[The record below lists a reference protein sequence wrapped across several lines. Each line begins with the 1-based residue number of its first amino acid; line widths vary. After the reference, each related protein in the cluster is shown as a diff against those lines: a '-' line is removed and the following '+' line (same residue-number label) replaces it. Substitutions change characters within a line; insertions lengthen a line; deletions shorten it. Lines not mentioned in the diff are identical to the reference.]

1 MAVNLS
7 ALAGAG
13 QQFFSDTGVVL
24 SGGNLYSYAAG
35 TTTPQATYTTA
46 AGNIAHSNPIVLD
59 SSGRVPGGEI
69 WLTAGSNY
77 KFVLTTSTNVTL
89 ATWDNITG
97 INGTGITSNAS
108 NVVYDPAGTGAVA
121 TTVQAKLRQTVS
133 VQDFGAVGNGVANDT
148 AAINLA
154 LAASTYVVIPKGTY
168 AVNATLTIPANTTVL
183 IQGTIQ
189 PFANP
194 GSAISFFTITG
205 SNVNVIFEGGKI
217 NGLSNAYSNFQ
228 TGIYASGGATTRLS
242 NINVSNGNFQNI
254 GIDNGGTAISYDG
267 ITNGKI
273 SGNLI
278 ENCGQV
284 SNLTFAGSGIYMQYC
299 TSILVDGNT
308 LNKVG
313 SSGITNSGGVNC
325 IITNNNLTTIT
336 LFGFKGGYIPSVA
349 TTNSSVSPTVN
360 SFSVAYSAAALRN
373 LQVGQAVLVMNAA
386 FPSALGYI
394 GAITNNTT
402 YLTIFLNAPMNVAP
416 DSGVSV
422 QILETG
428 TVYSDNTVHFTGDN
442 GWDINGWANIT
453 VVGNSLYGPGVYQ
466 GAGIFG
472 GLAAGFWFG
481 YDPQGGYNKFIT
493 QDLLISGNSIT
504 NSYGTS
510 ISVQAT
516 SNNVNISNNLIT
528 NPNRSS
534 NANSGGIDCNQYT
547 FYRSNNQIISGN
559 IITNGLNF
567 GIYNNFASNVTI
579 SNNQIYSFLGVQ
591 VNAQQG
597 CIVEDNNINTTA
609 TISTAYGVLVATT
622 GVANSGVVIANNI
635 INVVDGY
642 GIRNTDAGYS
652 LNAAFNGNL
661 IYGSGTYT
669 AFSNNGADD
678 ATATSVNGA
687 NQVERHV
694 TQFATG
700 QTITFAII
708 VASTANVFLLSVQ
721 SEASANVG
729 LIGLYLISR
738 SGTGTQ
744 ITILSACADVTVALN
759 ASKQITVTN
768 SAGANRTISAAISVL
783 Q

>member
-7 ALAGAG
+7 PVGGVAA
-13 QQFFSDTGVVL
+13 QFFTNTGAVL
-24 SGGNLYSYAAG
+24 TGGKLYTYLAG
-35 TTTPQATYTTA
+35 TTTPATTYTTSSGA
-46 AGNIAHSNPIVLD
+46 TAWTNPIVLD
-59 SSGRVPGGEI
+59 SAGRVSGSGEI
-69 WLTAGSNY
+69 WVTVGVTY
-77 KFVLTTSTNVTL
+77 KFVLKDSNDVLIATYDNVTSSFN
-89 ATWDNITG
+89 TE
-97 INGTGITSNAS
+97 AS
-108 NVVYDPAGTGAVA
+108 LVTYTPAGTGAVP

-154 LAASTYVVIPKGTY
+154 LAASAYVTIPQGTY
-168 AVNATLTIPANTTVL
+168 AINATITVPANTTLL
-183 IQGTIQ
+183 IQGTIK
-189 PFANP
+189 PFSNP
-194 GSAISFFTITG
+194 GSEIPFITVTG
-205 SNVNVIFEGGKI
+205 SNVNIIFEGGKI
-217 NGLSNAYSNFQ
+217 DGFSASYSNFK
-228 TGIYASGGATTRLS
+228 TGIYASGGATTRL
-242 NINVSNGNFQNI
+242 NNVNVSNGNFQNI
-254 GIDNGGTAISYDG
+254 GIDNGGAAISYDG
-267 ITNGKI
+267 ISNAKI
-273 SGNLI
+273 TGNLI
-278 ENCGQV
+278 ENCGQI
-284 SNLTFAGSGIYMQYC
+284 SDLTFAGSGIYMQYC
-299 TSILVDGNT
+299 NSILVDGNT

-313 SSGITNSGGVNC
+313 ASGVTNSGGVNC
-325 IITNNNLTTIT
+325 VITNNKLNIIT
-336 LFGFKGGYIPSVA
+336 LFGFKGGYIPNVA
-349 TTNSSVSPTVN
+349 TTTSNVSPSVN
-360 SFSVAYSAAALRN
+360 SFSVAYSAATLRN
-373 LQVGQAVLVMNAA
+373 LQIGQAVLVQNAA
-386 FPSALGYI
+386 YPAALGYI

-402 YLTIFLNAPMNVAP
+402 YLTIFLNAPMNAVP
-416 DSGVSV
+416 DNSASV

-481 YDPQGGYNKFIT
+481 YDPQGGYNKLIT

-528 NPNRSS
+528 NANRSS
-534 NANSGGIDCNQYT
+534 SANAGAIDCNQFT

-559 IITNGLNF
+559 IITNALNF
-567 GIYNNFASNVTI
+567 GIYNNYASNVTI
-579 SNNQIYSFLGVQ
+579 SNNQIYSYLGIQ

-597 CIVEDNNINTTA
+597 CIIEDNNINTTA
-609 TISTAYGVLVATT
+609 AIATAYGILVATT
-622 GVANSGVVIANNI
+622 GVANSGIAIANNI

-652 LNAAFNGNL
+652 LTAAFNGNL
-661 IYGSGTYT
+661 IGGSGTFT
-669 AFSNNGADD
+669 AFSNNGVDV
-678 ATATSVNGA
+678 ATPTSVNGA
-687 NQVERHV
+687 NQVERYV
-694 TQFATG
+694 TASATG
-700 QTITFAII
+700 QTVTFGTI
-708 VASTANVFLLSVQ
+708 VATTANIFLLTVQ

-759 ASKQITVTN
+759 GSKQITVTN
-768 SAGANRTISAAISVL
+768 NTGANRTISAAISVL

>member
-7 ALAGAG
+7 PVGGVAA
-13 QQFFSDTGVVL
+13 QFFTNTGAVL
-24 SGGNLYSYAAG
+24 TGGKLYTYLAG
-35 TTTPQATYTTA
+35 TTTPTPTYTTS
-46 AGNIAHSNPIVLD
+46 AGNVARTNPIVLD
-59 SSGRVPGGEI
+59 AAGRVPGSGEI
-69 WLTAGSNY
+69 WVTVGVVY
-77 KFVLTTSTNVTL
+77 KFVLTDSNDVLIGTYDNVTSSFN
-89 ATWDNITG
+89 TD
-97 INGTGITSNAS
+97 AS
-108 NVVYDPAGTGAVA
+108 LVSYTPAGAGAVT

-154 LAASTYVVIPKGTY
+154 LAASTNVVIPKGTY
-168 AVNATLTIPANTTVL
+168 AVNATLTIPANTTLV

-194 GSAISFFTITG
+194 ASTIPFFTATG
-205 SNVNVIFEGGKI
+205 SNVNIIFEGGKI
-217 NGLSNAYSNFQ
+217 DGLSTTYSNFQ

-267 ITNGKI
+267 ISNGKI

-284 SNLTFAGSGIYMQYC
+284 SNLTFAGNGIYMQYC
-299 TSILVDGNT
+299 TSMLVESNILNR
-308 LNKVG
+308 VG

-325 IITNNNLTTIT
+325 IITNNNLDTIT
-336 LFGFKGGYIPSVA
+336 LFGFKGGYIPAVA
-349 TTNSSVSPTVN
+349 TTTSNVSPTVN

-386 FPSALGYI
+386 YPPSLGYI

-422 QILETG
+422 QTLETG
-428 TVYSDNTVHFTGDN
+428 TVYSDNTVRFTGDN

-453 VVGNSLYGPGVYQ
+453 VVGNNLYGPGVYQ

-481 YDPQGGYNKFIT
+481 YDPQGAYNKFIT

-528 NPNRSS
+528 NPNRSNS
-534 NANSGGIDCNQYT
+534 AANGGIDCNQYS
-547 FYRSNNQIISGN
+547 FNRSNNQIISGN
-559 IITNGLNF
+559 IISNGFNF
-567 GIYNNFASNVTI
+567 AIYNNFASNVTI
-579 SNNQIYSFLGVQ
+579 SNNQIYSSLGINVS
-591 VNAQQG
+591 AQQG
-597 CIVEDNNINTTA
+597 CIIEDNNITTLNTSG
-609 TISTAYGVLVATT
+609 IAYGILVSST
-622 GVANSGVVIANNI
+622 GVANSGIAIANNI
-635 INVVDGY
+635 ITVAAGF

-652 LNAAFNGNL
+652 LNYAFNGNL
-661 IYGSGTYT
+661 IGGTIPFT
-669 AFSNNGADD
+669 AFSNNGADE
-678 ATATSVNGA
+678 ASPTSMNGA

-694 TQFATG
+694 TTFATG
-700 QTITFAII
+700 QTITFNII
-708 VASTANVFLLSVQ
+708 VASTANIFLLSVQ
-721 SEASANVG
+721 SEASTNVG
-729 LIGLYLISR
+729 LIGLYLVSR

-744 ITILSACADVTVALN
+744 ITTLSACADVSVAFN
-759 ASKQITVTN
+759 PSYQITVTN
-768 SAGANRTISAAISVL
+768 TTGANRTVSAAISVL

>member
-1 MAVNLS
+1 MSALSIQVPFPVFQDRDGQPLDNGYVWLGIANLNPQTNPVVAYYDAALTIVAAQPLRTINGYISRAGTPAQIYVNAVN
-7 ALAGAG
+7 
-13 QQFFSDTGVVL
+13 FSILV
-24 SGGNLYSYAAG
+24 
-35 TTTPQATYTTA
+35 Q
-46 AGNIAHSNPIVLD
+46 D
-59 SSGRVPGGEI
+59 SK
-69 WLTAGSNY
+69 GSMVYN
-77 KFVLTTSTNVTL
+77 FP
-89 ATWDNITG
+89 D
-97 INGTGITSNAS
+97 GTGISPDACGVTYN
-108 NVVYDPAGTGAVA
+108 PPFTGGVA
-121 TTVQAKLRQTVS
+121 YPVCQKLAQTVS

-154 LAASTYVVIPKGTY
+154 LAASTNVVIPRGTY
-168 AVNATLTIPANTTVL
+168 AVNATLTIPANTTLV
-183 IQGTIQ
+183 IQGTIK

-194 GSAISFFTITG
+194 ASTIPFITITG
-205 SNVNVIFEGGKI
+205 SNSNVIFEGGKI
-217 NGLSNAYSNFQ
+217 DGLSTTYSNFQ

-267 ITNGKI
+267 ISNGKI

-278 ENCGQV
+278 ENCGQI
-284 SNLTFAGSGIYMQYC
+284 SNLTFAGNGIYMQYC
-299 TSILVDGNT
+299 TSMLVDGNT
-308 LNKVG
+308 LNRVG

-325 IITNNNLTTIT
+325 IITNNNLNTIT
-336 LFGFKGGYIPSVA
+336 LFGFKGGYIPAVA
-349 TTNSSVSPTVN
+349 TTTSDISPTVN

-422 QILETG
+422 QTLETG
-428 TVYSDNTVHFTGDN
+428 TVYSDNTVRFTGDN

-504 NSYGTS
+504 NSYGSS

-528 NPNRSS
+528 NSNRSNGVA
-534 NANSGGIDCNQYT
+534 NAGIECNQYT

-567 GIYNNFASNVTI
+567 GIYNNFASNVTV
-579 SNNQIYSFLGVQ
+579 SNNQVYSNLGINVS
-591 VNAQQG
+591 AQQG
-597 CIVEDNNINTTA
+597 CIIEDNNITTLDPSGIA
-609 TISTAYGVLVATT
+609 FGILVSTT
-622 GVANSGVVIANNI
+622 GVSNSGIAIANNI
-635 INVVDGY
+635 ITVAGGF

-652 LNAAFNGNL
+652 LNYAFNGNL
-661 IYGSGTYT
+661 IGGTVPFT
-669 AFSNNGADD
+669 AFSNNGAD
-678 ATATSVNGA
+678 TATPTSMNGA

-694 TQFATG
+694 TTFAIG
-700 QTITFAII
+700 QTITFNII
-708 VASTANVFLLSVQ
+708 VASTANIFLLSVQ

-729 LIGLYLISR
+729 LTGLYLISR
-738 SGTGTQ
+738 SGTGAQ
-744 ITILSACADVTVALN
+744 ITTLSACADVSVAFN
-759 ASKQITVTN
+759 PSYQITVTN
-768 SAGANRTISAAISVL
+768 TTGINRTISAAISVL